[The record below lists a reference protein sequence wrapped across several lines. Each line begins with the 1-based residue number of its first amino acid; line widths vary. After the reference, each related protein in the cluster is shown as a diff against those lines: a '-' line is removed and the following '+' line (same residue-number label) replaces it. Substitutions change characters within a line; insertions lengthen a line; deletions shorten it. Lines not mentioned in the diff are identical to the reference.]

1 MNFITALKAKKLLE
15 EIDLNSADMEI
26 FRNAINNGI
35 EGVQLNIVSKNGAY
49 NSTIY
54 KKDRIGLLLKVLYEE
69 NTKLMTELRE
79 L

>member
-15 EIDLNSADMEI
+15 EIDLNNADTEM
-26 FRNAINNGI
+26 FRNAIDNGI
-35 EGVQLNIVSKNGAY
+35 EGVQLKILSKNGTY
-49 NSTIY
+49 HSTIY
-54 KKDRIGLLLKVLYEE
+54 KKDRIDLLLKVLYEE

>member
-15 EIDLNSADMEI
+15 EIDLNNADTKI
-26 FRNAINNGI
+26 FRNAIDNGI
-35 EGVQLNIVSKNGAY
+35 EGVQLRILSKNGTY
-49 NSTIY
+49 HSTIY
-54 KKDRIGLLLKVLYEE
+54 KEDRIDLLLKVLYEE

>member
-15 EIDLNSADMEI
+15 EIDLNNADTEI
-26 FRNAINNGI
+26 FRNAIDNGI
-35 EGVQLNIVSKNGAY
+35 EGVQLVIVGKNGIY
-49 NSTIY
+49 HSTVY
-54 KKDRIGLLLKVLYEE
+54 KKDRIDLLLKVLYEE